1 LDRLRGSYGG
11 RKWRKLKGIATV
23 RLANGTI
30 CSAELHW
37 YECHGVAKGIQDQAK
52 MARLNHRNGRPQ
64 FVLCIQNESYPA
76 SLELLKVYR
85 TLADPDGERDKL
97 IRVIDESG
105 EDYLY
110 PKDYFV
116 RIELSPAARK
126 RFAEASERTDVAA
139 QR

>member
-1 LDRLRGSYGG
+1 MNY
-11 RKWRKLKGIATV
+11 
-23 RLANGTI
+23 
-30 CSAELHW
+30 
-37 YECHGVAKGIQDQAK
+37 
-52 MARLNHRNGRPQ
+52 RNGREQ
-64 FVLCIQNESYPA
+64 FVLCVENESNPE
-76 SLELLKVYR
+76 SLEILKVYR
-85 TLADPDGERDKL
+85 ALPDAEGQRHKL

-116 RIELSPAARK
+116 RVELSPAARK

>member
-1 LDRLRGSYGG
+1 MKRPKDRSA
-11 RKWRKLKGIATV
+11 RK
-23 RLANGTI
+23 
-30 CSAELHW
+30 
-37 YECHGVAKGIQDQAK
+37 
-52 MARLNHRNGRPQ
+52 P
-64 FVLCIQNESYPA
+64 FVLCVQNESYPA

-85 TLADPDGERDKL
+85 TLPDAEAERHTM

-105 EDYLY
+105 EDYLF

-126 RFAEASERTDVAA
+126 RFAEAWERGDVAA

>member
-1 LDRLRGSYGG
+1 
-11 RKWRKLKGIATV
+11 
-23 RLANGTI
+23 
-30 CSAELHW
+30 
-37 YECHGVAKGIQDQAK
+37 
-52 MARLNHRNGRPQ
+52 MARVNHRNGRDQ
-64 FVLCIQNESYPA
+64 FVLCVENESNPE
-76 SLELLKVYR
+76 SLEIGKVYR
-85 TLADPDGERDKL
+85 TLPDTEGRRHKL

-126 RFAEASERTDVAA
+126 RFAQASVRIDVAT